1 MAFKSKYASLIWDKI
16 YSVYIPDYLTLN
28 ADYIKIFGTHVT
40 GDKGIDNMLST
51 ALTHVMIPVI
61 QIVEYFDNG
70 IEIQIP
76 SREDMLQIYK
86 DIELYL
92 GEWKYYVQH
101 DINLDV
107 REYKE
112 LLTSLEKLSKHIY
125 DKAKPNELITNL
137 FAKNNLGIS
146 NRLAEYDEA
155 VRISK
160 SQKPDYDGIS
170 KLIRTK
176 VAVPKDRF
184 S

>member
-1 MAFKSKYASLIWDKI
+1 MVFKSKYAPLIWDRL
-16 YSVYIPDYLTLN
+16 YTVFIPDHLTLN
-28 ADYIKIFGTHVT
+28 PDYIKIFGTHVT
-40 GDKGIDNMLST
+40 GDKGIDGMLSN
-51 ALTHVMIPVI
+51 ALTQVMIPII

-107 REYKE
+107 REYKG
-112 LLTSLEKLSKHIY
+112 LLNSLEKLSKHIY
-125 DKAKPNELITNL
+125 DKARPSELITNL
-137 FAKNNLGIS
+137 FAKTNLGIS
-146 NRLAEYDEA
+146 NRLAEYEEKVKA
-155 VRISK
+155 SK
-160 SQKPDYDGIS
+160 SQKPDYEGIS

-176 VAVPKDRF
+176 TAVPRDRF